1 MKRFAIILLAAVGLV
16 GSISVASAQM
26 HRGSQGGGAHAS
38 GNWNSG
44 GSWNRGGGN
53 WNSGGSWNRGG
64 GNWHGGGSWNRGG
77 GNWHGHGSRVF
88 IGLGFGAPLWG
99 WGWWPA
105 YYPAYYPY
113 SSYYSA
119 YPYYAADYPYGYEYG
134 FDSVAPGYVQ
144 KDAPAYS
151 QQGSGQGR
159 DYSYYCPDPA
169 GYYPQVATCAR
180 GWLRVV
186 PPSAPGPAA
195 PAQR

>member
-16 GSISVASAQM
+16 GSIGVASAQM

-38 GNWNSG
+38 G
-44 GSWNRGGGN
+44 GSS
-53 WNSGGSWNRGG
+53 SGGSWNRGG

-77 GNWHGHGSRVF
+77 GNWHHGHSSRVF
-88 IGLGFGAPLWG
+88 IGLGFGAPFWG

>member
-1 MKRFAIILLAAVGLV
+1 MKRFAIILLAAAGLV
-16 GSISVASAQM
+16 GSIGVASAQM

-53 WNSGGSWNRGG
+53 W
-64 GNWHGGGSWNRGG
+64 HGGGSWNRGG
-77 GNWHGHGSRVF
+77 GNWHHGGHSSRVF
-88 IGLGFGAPLWG
+88 IGLGFGAPFWG

-113 SSYYSA
+113 SAYYSA

-134 FDSVAPGYVQ
+134 FDTTAPSYVQ

-186 PPSAPGPAA
+186 PPSAPGPTA